1 MTSNTLRLV
10 CAALALV
17 GAASPW
23 NAPTAT
29 APQDPAPAPVPAQEP
44 AEPSEP
50 TIAVA
55 AMLEG
60 AWVERRAQAG
70 GTSHVEEVWSAPAG
84 DNVMGTF
91 RWLAPD
97 GSAAMYEILV
107 LTAEKEGIFLRLRH
121 FGPDLVAWEER
132 DAPKTLRLARAEP
145 RRLVFEAHAHCG
157 DLARVTYDRSEED
170 VLAIEVAFEAEG
182 GRPPLRF
189 RLARR
194 R

>member
-1 MTSNTLRLV
+1 MTSTHVLSA
-10 CAALALV
+10 CAALALA
-17 GAASPW
+17 GAAFPW
-23 NAPTAT
+23 IAPAPT
-29 APQDPAPAPVPAQEP
+29 APQDPAPPVESTRTEP
-44 AEPSEP
+44 AEP

-55 AMLEG
+55 ALLEG
-60 AWVERRAQAG
+60 AWVERRTQAS
-70 GTSHVEEVWSAPAG
+70 GTSHVEEIWSAPAG

-107 LTAEKEGIFLRLRH
+107 ITQEEQGIFLRLRH
-121 FGPDLVAWEER
+121 FGADLVAWEER
-132 DAPKTLRLARAEP
+132 DAPKTLRLAKAEE

-157 DLARVTYDRSEED
+157 DLARVTYDRSQED
-170 VLAIEVAFEAEG
+170 LLAIEVAFEAQG